1 MHECRGSFHALLLYD
16 VADELD
22 LQTLRSLLGAT
33 PPVRKPE
40 FKLPAPVYVRFEHPP
55 VVEPCESL
63 SLSTGESFE
72 GRLKY
77 FDYGVVS
84 LELELPFEAGWQELV
99 TLSNRWI
106 EAPELEQKA
115 NQIVRRRLGK
125 LTEAVS
131 KAYPEWLDEVYYTV
145 HVREVT
151 GANGKVL
158 PAAELLAEHG
168 TAIAQIVR
176 GELNPLSPAEER
188 ELLGSSMSYY
198 PSDLLVVGW
207 MAGFIYDTAEGAAAT
222 EQLLEYANTQLLEY
236 RRYDEVFTRVLKR
249 AYDSLE
255 RGGGFFSRWKL
266 AAEATRLNTLR
277 LDITELSE
285 RADNAIK
292 FLSDMFY
299 ARAYQLA
306 ATKIGVNDYRHL
318 VDEKLRTAGELYQ
331 FMVDEFRAA
340 RGFVLELMIV
350 IILVIDLVFLFKGK

>member
-1 MHECRGSFHALLLYD
+1 M
-16 VADELD
+16 
-22 LQTLRSLLGAT
+22 
-33 PPVRKPE
+33 
-40 FKLPAPVYVRFEHPP
+40 
-55 VVEPCESL
+55 
-63 SLSTGESFE
+63 
-72 GRLKY
+72 
-77 FDYGVVS
+77 
-84 LELELPFEAGWQELV
+84 
-99 TLSNRWI
+99 
-106 EAPELEQKA
+106 
-115 NQIVRRRLGK
+115 RRRLGK

-255 RGGGFFSRWKL
+255 RCTAWSAIRRRRCSFSSP
-266 AAEATRLNTLR
+266 AT
-277 LDITELSE
+277 
-285 RADNAIK
+285 
-292 FLSDMFY
+292 
-299 ARAYQLA
+299 ARNSGTVPTGLMTTNSV
-306 ATKIGVNDYRHL
+306 TKSWNSL
-318 VDEKLRTAGELYQ
+318 
-331 FMVDEFRAA
+331 
-340 RGFVLELMIV
+340 
-350 IILVIDLVFLFKGK
+350 